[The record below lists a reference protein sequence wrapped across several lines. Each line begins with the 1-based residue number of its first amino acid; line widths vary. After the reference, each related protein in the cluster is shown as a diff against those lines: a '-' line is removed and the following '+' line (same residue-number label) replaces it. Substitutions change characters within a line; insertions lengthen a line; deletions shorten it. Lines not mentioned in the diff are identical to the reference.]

1 MGVLYGLLGLI
12 FLPFFAIFALF
23 GAFAQSGSQDAG
35 PSAAIAVGGALIMGL
50 MVPVL
55 YGIMGF
61 VLGAL
66 SAALYNVIAGWI
78 GGIEVEV
85 E

>member
-1 MGVLYGLLGLI
+1 I
-12 FLPFFAIFALF
+12 
-23 GAFAQSGSQDAG
+23 
-35 PSAAIAVGGALIMGL
+35 
-50 MVPVL
+50 

-66 SAALYNVIAGWI
+66 SAALYNVIAKWI